1 MIGEEPN
8 LPIRISYWEDEEVKH
23 VQERAVLRVG
33 DEAVHHEGH
42 RRRADPLSSVN
53 TWTVFQYSAINLVR
67 STPAQHTSFDEYCW
81 LGTRLPSFF
90 VSEIQ

>member
-33 DEAVHHEGH
+33 DEAVHHERHGS
-42 RRRADPLSSVN
+42 RADPLSSVN
-53 TWTVFQYSAINLVR
+53 TYTVFQY
-67 STPAQHTSFDEYCW
+67 
-81 LGTRLPSFF
+81 
-90 VSEIQ
+90 